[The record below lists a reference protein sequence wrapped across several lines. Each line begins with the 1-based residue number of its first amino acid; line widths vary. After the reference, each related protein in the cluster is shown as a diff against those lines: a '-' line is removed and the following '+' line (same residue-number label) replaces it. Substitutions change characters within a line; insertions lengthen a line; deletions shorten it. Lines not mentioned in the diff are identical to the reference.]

1 MPLPFVDFWKM
12 RMMSWNQHGRH
23 VTVKLRDDREMEAR
37 LWILTATHDV
47 MRDDESMWGCPCLS
61 YIIMVSERSLL
72 LAICMPTAAPH
83 IPIASNCIQLHPSA
97 GWSSFICRLI
107 ELKWRY
113 WVATFK
119 GTFGV
124 GTCGWYPSIEYWK
137 MRVTWQPCGQG
148 PIWRAWPIVHQS
160 RIIANQCGESKILTT
175 TDYCVEVVI

>member
-83 IPIASNCIQLHPSA
+83 IPIASNCIQLHPIASNCIQLHPIA
-97 GWSSFICRLI
+97 GWSSFICRLTELNWNGDI
-107 ELKWRY
+107 EWQLSKGPLALELADGTLVSNIGKWE
-113 WVATFK
+113 WHGNLVGK
-119 GTFGV
+119 G
-124 GTCGWYPSIEYWK
+124 PSEGL
-137 MRVTWQPCGQG
+137 GQSSTN
-148 PIWRAWPIVHQS
+148 R
-160 RIIANQCGESKILTT
+160 E
-175 TDYCVEVVI
+175 